1 MSDRYARQRS
11 LAAVGDLGQ
20 ARIVGATYVVGSDG
34 DGSAEV
40 EREYLARAGA
50 RHFAASGA
58 AVAGGAAFV
67 HAAQFRDPAA
77 RAFAA
82 GAWRALEQLKR
93 AIERG

>member
-1 MSDRYARQRS
+1 VSDRYARQRL

-20 ARIVGATYVVGSDG
+20 QRIAGATYVVSG
-34 DGSAEV
+34 DDERSADV

-50 RHFAASGA
+50 RHFAAAGAGA
-58 AVAGGAAFV
+58 ARFI
-67 HAAQFRDPAA
+67 HAAQFRDPEA

-82 GAWRALEQLKR
+82 GAWRALDQLKS